1 MAPLN
6 HDIDSNDIFIT
17 EELASIMTFAEIAA
31 EFCDWVEIGPEDFED
46 EVYSA
51 LNLLSSLYQQI
62 LLLPEVEPHY
72 EDIDLLGLHHRE
84 ALEVVQRFNS
94 LPFQNYQTIIDPLAE
109 DKQVPEQR
117 DIRIDLKDI
126 YLEIKKGLDLY
137 LEGKRVSA
145 VFHWTA
151 SFAFQWGRHVVD
163 AQKAL
168 HAFLAKT

>member
-1 MAPLN
+1 M
-6 HDIDSNDIFIT
+6 DY
-17 EELASIMTFAEIAA
+17 
-31 EFCDWVEIGPEDFED
+31 ED
-46 EVYSA
+46 EIYSA

-62 LLLPEVEPHY
+62 LLLPEVEPRY

-84 ALEVVQRFNS
+84 ALEIVQRFDS
-94 LPFQNYQTIIDPLAE
+94 LPFNMYQTVIDPLAE
-109 DKQVPEQR
+109 QVQTPQTT
-117 DIRIDLKDI
+117 DIRIDFRNI
-126 YLEIKKGLDLY
+126 YLEIRKGLDLY
-137 LEGKRVSA
+137 IEGKRASA

>member
-6 HDIDSNDIFIT
+6 HALDPNEVFIS
-17 EELASIMTFAEIAA
+17 EELEAILTFAEIAN
-31 EFCDWVEIGPEDFED
+31 EFCKWVEIGPEDYED
-46 EVYSA
+46 EIYSA

-72 EDIDLLGLHHRE
+72 EDIDLLGLHHRDAPE
-84 ALEVVQRFNS
+84 IVHRFDN
-94 LPFQNYQTIIDPLAE
+94 LPFHNYQAVVNPLSE
-109 DKQVPEQR
+109 KEQASEQH
-117 DIRIDLKDI
+117 DIRVDMKNI
-126 YLEIKKGLDLY
+126 YLEIRQGLDLY
-137 LEGKRVSA
+137 IEGKRASA

>member
-1 MAPLN
+1 MTLN
-6 HDIDSNDIFIT
+6 HDLDSNNIFIS
-17 EELASIMTFAEIAA
+17 EEMEAIHTFAEIAD
-31 EFCDWVEIGPEDFED
+31 EFCAWVEMGPDDYED
-46 EVYSA
+46 EIYSA
-51 LNLLSSLYQQI
+51 LNLLSALYQQI

-84 ALEVVQRFNS
+84 APEIIERFED
-94 LPFQNYQTIIDPLAE
+94 LPFYAYQSIIDPLA
-109 DKQVPEQR
+109 DKEQIPERR
-117 DIRIDLKDI
+117 DIRIDLKNI
-126 YLEIKKGLDLY
+126 YLEIKEGLDLY
-137 LEGKRVSA
+137 MEGKRASA